1 MAESEGNEGE
11 GRAPEPESQTVE
23 LAEGL
28 RKGGDIVDS
37 SMPTGTPA
45 VPHLDAAPADPPAA
59 DPPPAGSPA
68 PSTPSNGGDAGTDQ

>member
-1 MAESEGNEGE
+1 MAENQVNEGE
-11 GRAPEPESQTVE
+11 GRAPEPESKAVE

-45 VPHLDAAPADPPAA
+45 VPHLDAVPTDPPAADPPAA
-59 DPPPAGSPA
+59 DPPAQ
-68 PSTPSNGGDAGTDQ
+68 STPSDGGDAGTDQ

>member
-11 GRAPEPESQTVE
+11 GGAPEPESKTVE

-37 SMPTGTPA
+37 SMPIGTPA
-45 VPHLDAAPADPPAA
+45 VPHLDAAPADPPPA
-59 DPPPAGSPA
+59 DSPA
-68 PSTPSNGGDAGTDQ
+68 SSTPSNGGDAGTDQ